1 LAVRGEASA
10 LPAAAGFDAAALP
23 EAAVLPPQPASR
35 PASRVSASARAKIRF
50 FHVVLLFIRRGNFWF
65 PVLMVTGFISDGN
78 PAGPDL
84 RNS

>member
-50 FHVVLLFIRRGNFWF
+50 FMSFSFSSVGGIS
-65 PVLMVTGFISDGN
+65 GFRS
-78 PAGPDL
+78 L
-84 RNS
+84 W